1 MVQTNYI
8 ENSLKIQ
15 SKDLA
20 NHGAKRN
27 YMEKKRRSHHHKRFW
42 NVSTLC
48 FLLES
53 TSIEL
58 QGPFLHPKF
67 VTLFNLNKPPF
78 IVQENGQKWA
88 KTAFS
93 SPPARSDSPA
103 RIFPTTQFACARSGS
118 PTRDS
123 VSPAR
128 GSSPLAR
135 NWQNATKR
143 RKISIFSISS
153 FPSYLSF

>member
-58 QGPFLHPKF
+58 QGPFLHPKS
-67 VTLFNLNKPPF
+67 VTLFHLNQPPF
-78 IVQENGQKWA
+78 IVQEKGKKWA
-88 KTAFS
+88 KTASS
-93 SPPARSDSPA
+93 SPPARSGSPTRTFQTA
-103 RIFPTTQFACARSGS
+103 QFACARSGS
-118 PTRDS
+118 
-123 VSPAR
+123 
-128 GSSPLAR
+128 LAR
-135 NWQNATKR
+135 DLVRLRGILRELSRQ
-143 RKISIFSISS
+143 SS
-153 FPSYLSF
+153 WLREIWFACAKSYANFPDSH

>member
-27 YMEKKRRSHHHKRFW
+27 YMEKKRRFHHHKRFW

-58 QGPFLHPKF
+58 QEPFLHPKF
-67 VTLFNLNKPPF
+67 VTLFHLNKPPF

-88 KTAFS
+88 KTASS
-93 SPPARSDSPA
+93 SPP
-103 RIFPTTQFACARSGS
+103 ARSGS
-118 PTRDS
+118 PTRTFQTAHFAC
-123 VSPAR
+123 AR
-128 GSSPLAR
+128 SHANFPDSPLKDEKTAFSAFLLF
-135 NWQNATKR
+135 QATFHSK
-143 RKISIFSISS
+143 S
-153 FPSYLSF
+153 FAPQI